1 MKSRHAFTF
10 ATRALLLA
18 SALFLGA
25 CNLFDSTEVETTAG
39 ESGLTSPWVGKP
51 IDSLTNAAALEF
63 RAGVLYVANA
73 HATSPGVAAVDTA
86 TGLITAYYPEIVAP
100 SSMAFTADGDL
111 VVTETDYT
119 QGSVSVIDLSTKRI
133 RKSVIAF
140 GSDPGIQSVDGK
152 VYLFDHYTG
161 SVTGFTG
168 NTPGQKVTLDVQAG
182 AGSNP
187 YAIAVSGNKAYIT
200 RYNSSS
206 LLVLND
212 AGAVGGGTRD
222 SIDLSAYASRH
233 PADSAASGPR
243 MAAIT
248 AQDGYLFVTLQRL
261 NYNYKA
267 LDTSLVVVINASTK
281 AIVKTIPL
289 AFRNPVSATVRDG
302 VWYISGVQNYYDLLG
317 GVEKINLSTRE
328 YAGVAVTEA
337 TLGSDVSTFVS
348 TRSTGGYAIVAGAW
362 PVYKVKKI

>member
-1 MKSRHAFTF
+1 MKSRRTFTF
-10 ATRALLLA
+10 AARALLLA

-25 CNLFDSTEVETTAG
+25 CNLFDSEESAPVG

-51 IDSLTNAAALEF
+51 LDSLTNASALEF

-100 SSMAFTADGDL
+100 SAMAFTADGDL

-140 GSDPGIQSVDGK
+140 GSDPGIQAVDGK
-152 VYLFDHYTG
+152 VYLIDHYTG

-168 NTPGQKVTLDVQAG
+168 NTPGQKVALDVQAG

-187 YAIAVSGNKAYIT
+187 YTIAVSGGKAYIT
-200 RYNSSS
+200 RYNSPS
-206 LLVLND
+206 LLILND
-212 AGAVGGGTRD
+212 VGAIGGGTRD
-222 SIDLSAYASRH
+222 SIDLSAYVSHH
-233 PADSAASGPR
+233 PVDSVAPAPR

-248 AQDGYLFVTLQRL
+248 AQDGYLFVAVQRL
-261 NYNYKA
+261 NYDYKP
-267 LDTSLVVVINASTK
+267 LDTSVVVVINASTK

-302 VWYISGVQNYYDLLG
+302 MWYVSGLQNYYDLLG

-328 YAGVAVTEA
+328 YAGVVVTEA
-337 TLGSDVSTFVS
+337 TLGSDVSTYVS